1 MKMIKRIATCWLVLA
16 LPAFTQSPTTPAVA
30 PAIESQGASDT
41 VQSYEIVSIKPH
53 KAESGSSPSGSLPDG
68 SEWHDMPL
76 FSLVSGA
83 YGIIMDDQISGL
95 PGWAKQE
102 SYDILVKVDAETAER
117 WKKLSK
123 KEREKEEQP
132 MMRSLLADRCH
143 FKAHEETK
151 ELPVYNLVI
160 AKGGLKMKDA
170 PSNEPPMASLSS
182 GQMTLLAMGMD
193 TIVAAFSSTEGRIIV
208 DKTGLGDKKF
218 DFELKWTPNEQPTA
232 DDAPPTFL
240 TALEEQ
246 LGLKLVSAKGP
257 VKVLTVDHMDRPSP
271 D

>member
-1 MKMIKRIATCWLVLA
+1 
-16 LPAFTQSPTTPAVA
+16 
-30 PAIESQGASDT
+30 
-41 VQSYEIVSIKPH
+41 
-53 KAESGSSPSGSLPDG
+53 
-68 SEWHDMPL
+68 
-76 FSLVSGA
+76 
-83 YGIIMDDQISGL
+83 
-95 PGWAKQE
+95 
-102 SYDILVKVDAETAER
+102 
-117 WKKLSK
+117 
-123 KEREKEEQP
+123 

-240 TALEEQ
+240 TALEVQ

-271 D
+271 N